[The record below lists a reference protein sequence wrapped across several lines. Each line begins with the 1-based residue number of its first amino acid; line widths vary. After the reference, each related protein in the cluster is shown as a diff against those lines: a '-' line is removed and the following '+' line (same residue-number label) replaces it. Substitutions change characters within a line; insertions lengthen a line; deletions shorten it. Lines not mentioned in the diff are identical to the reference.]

1 VHGSGDVSEGDS
13 RRARGASPARDPEL
27 ELLGINVIRGL
38 AMDAPEKAHSG
49 HSGTA
54 MALAPLAHVL
64 YTRVMRHDPSDPA
77 WPNRDR
83 FVLSNGH
90 ASILLYSMLY
100 LCGYGLTLDDIKA
113 FRTWGSRTPGHPE
126 RRHAPGIEVTT
137 GPLGQGFANGVGM
150 GIAERFLRG
159 RFGSELVDHHTFV
172 FCGDGCLEEGISHE
186 AASVAGHLALGRL
199 VYVYDNNHISIDGPT
214 ELAYNDDVP
223 ERFRAYGWDVDDV
236 GEIANDTD
244 ALEQALRR
252 AMAVEDK
259 PSLIVL
265 RSHIGWPSP
274 HLTDT
279 AKAHGDPFGADEVRE
294 TKEILGLPPDKAFWV
309 PDEVLEL
316 YRRTIPRGE
325 AARAEWASRFAAW
338 DGDRTAWD
346 QAWAGRGLGG
356 WESKLPVFETG
367 TSLATRRAINACINA
382 TAELIPGLVVGAA
395 DLTGNTGMKLE
406 GAERQSPEH
415 PDGRQV
421 YYGIREHAMAAVMT
435 GMAHHGG
442 VLPVGGTFFCF
453 SDYMRPAVRLAAMS
467 RAHVV
472 YSWTHDSVGLGEDG
486 PTHQPIEQ
494 LASLRAMPGLVVVR
508 PADAN
513 ETAQAWR
520 LAVDGEEPTGLVL
533 TRQDVPVLAG
543 TAERGAAG
551 VERGGYVLVDE
562 PDAGAGEP
570 DIVLIG
576 TGSEVQVCVAAAD
589 ELARRGVR
597 ARVVS
602 LPCWEWF
609 EAQDEGYRG
618 AVLGD
623 GAPRLAVEAA
633 ASFGWDRYADAT
645 VSIDTFGASA
655 LGKRALE
662 EFGFTA
668 ENVVARAEVLLRER
682 ARGGPASA
690 RGGSAPAPAGSEAR
704 REGGRP

>member
-1 VHGSGDVSEGDS
+1 MSPAPPPAPPPASSPGAAPPAPEASGAAPGSGAAEE
-13 RRARGASPARDPEL
+13 RAL
-27 ELLGINVIRGL
+27 EQLGINVIRGL
-38 AMDAPEKAHSG
+38 AMDAPERAHSG

-64 YTRVMRHDPSDPA
+64 FTKVLRHDPTDPA
-77 WPNRDR
+77 WPDRDR

-100 LCGYGLTLDDIKA
+100 LCGYGLTLDDLKA
-113 FRTWGSRTPGHPE
+113 FRQWGSKTPGHPE
-126 RRHAPGIEVTT
+126 HRHAPGIEVTT

-150 GIAERFLRG
+150 GIAERLLRT
-159 RFGSELVDHHTFV
+159 RFGPELVDHHTFV

-186 AASVAGHLALGRL
+186 AASLAGHLGLGRL
-199 VYVYDNNHISIDGPT
+199 VYVFDDNHISIDGPT
-214 ELAYNDDVP
+214 ELATSDNVA

-236 GEIANDTD
+236 GEVANDTD

-252 AMAVEDK
+252 AKAVEDR
-259 PSLIVL
+259 PSLVIL

-279 AKAHGDPFGADEVRE
+279 AKAHGDPFGEDEIRE
-294 TKEILGLPPDKAFWV
+294 TKAILGLPPDQTFWV
-309 PDEVLEL
+309 PDEVVEL

-325 AARAEWASRFAAW
+325 AMRAEWAARLSAWTGDRAAW
-338 DGDRTAWD
+338 EVAWSGKG
-346 QAWAGRGLGG
+346 APG
-356 WESKLPVFETG
+356 WEQKLPSFEAG
-367 TSLATRRAINACINA
+367 AQLATRKAINACINA
-382 TAELIPGLVVGAA
+382 TVDLIPELVAGAA
-395 DLTGNTGMKLE
+395 DLTGNTGVKLDD
-406 GAERQSPEH
+406 AEPQSVEH

-421 YYGIREHAMAAVMT
+421 HFGIREHVMAAAMT

-453 SDYMRPAVRLAAMS
+453 SDYMRPAVRLAALS
-467 RAHVV
+467 RAHVI

-494 LASLRAMPGLVVVR
+494 LASLRAMPGLVVCR

-520 LAVDGEEPTGLVL
+520 KAVDGEEPTGLVL
-533 TRQDVPVLAG
+533 SRQELPVLAQ
-543 TAERGAAG
+543 TADRAAEG
-551 VERGGYVLVDE
+551 LPRGGYVLVDE
-562 PDAGAGEP
+562 PGMGDGGPP
-570 DIVLIG
+570 DVVLVG
-576 TGSEVQVCVAAAD
+576 TGSEVHLCVEAA
-589 ELARRGVR
+589 ERLAGDGVR

-609 EAQDEGYRG
+609 EAQDAAYR
-618 AVLGD
+618 ASVLPPGV
-623 GAPRLAVEAA
+623 PRLAVEAG

-655 LGKRALE
+655 PGPLALE

-668 ENVVARAEVLLRER
+668 AHVAER
-682 ARGGPASA
+682 AAA
-690 RGGSAPAPAGSEAR
+690 LLEQ
-704 REGGRP
+704 GGRR